1 MFKKSIPVR
10 RVIAAK
16 SSLTLLVL
24 LLVVAQKLDAVTLE
38 NLYQAEVL
46 SDSQSDAQRRID
58 ASEGLSQVLT
68 RVSGRSDI
76 LQNPVIV
83 AALKTPEQYYSE
95 FSYARVEAGNDE
107 AAALPQPGLDPLPA
121 ETPRQVM
128 RIRFAPSLIAKILRE
143 ADLPVWGSNRP
154 SVLSWM
160 AIDDESG
167 RQVLG
172 EANPSLFAKTLNQ
185 AARARGVPLLL
196 PLWDLEDSRGVSSS
210 EIWGRFLGRIEA
222 ASKRYSPDKILV
234 FRAESEFSNQW
245 RGDWSLGEGGQWRS
259 GTVYGESQAQLATA
273 LVGVLARVL
282 SEQYAVTS
290 TRSEVRLTVEGIT
303 EIQDYAEVSR
313 YLEGL
318 TQVMS
323 VQPVR
328 VLTDMIEFKLRSEGE
343 VQQIIDVIALDRKLS
358 LLRLDESSSTLW
370 YRWAP

>member
-46 SDSQSDAQRRID
+46 SESQSDAQRRID
-58 ASEGLSQVLT
+58 ASEGLSQVLM

-95 FSYARVEAGNDE
+95 FSYARVEAVND
-107 AAALPQPGLDPLPA
+107 AAVALPQPGLDPLPA

-273 LVGVLARVL
+273 LVGVLASVL

-328 VLTDMIEFKLRSEGE
+328 ILTDMVEFKLRSEGE

-370 YRWAP
+370 YRWTP

>member
-46 SDSQSDAQRRID
+46 SESQSDAQRRID
-58 ASEGLSQVLT
+58 ASEGLSQVLM

-95 FSYARVEAGNDE
+95 FSYARVEAVNDA

-172 EANPSLFAKTLNQ
+172 EANPSLFAKSLNQ

-245 RGDWSLGEGGQWRS
+245 RGDWSLGEGGRWRS

-273 LVGVLARVL
+273 LVGVLASVL

-328 VLTDMIEFKLRSEGE
+328 ILTDMVEFKLRSEGE
-343 VQQIIDVIALDRKLS
+343 VQQIIDVIALDRKLT

-370 YRWAP
+370 YRWTP

>member
-46 SDSQSDAQRRID
+46 SESQSDAQRRID

-107 AAALPQPGLDPLPA
+107 ATALPQPGLDPLPA

-273 LVGVLARVL
+273 LVGVLASVL

-328 VLTDMIEFKLRSEGE
+328 ILTDMVEFKLRSEGE
-343 VQQIIDVIALDRKLS
+343 VQQIIDVIALDRKLT

-370 YRWAP
+370 YRWTP

>member
-46 SDSQSDAQRRID
+46 SESQSDAQRRID
-58 ASEGLSQVLT
+58 ASEGLSQVLM

-76 LQNPVIV
+76 LQNRVIV

-273 LVGVLARVL
+273 LVGVLASVL

-323 VQPVR
+323 VQPVKI
-328 VLTDMIEFKLRSEGE
+328 LTDMVEFKLRSEGE

-370 YRWAP
+370 YRWTP

>member
-46 SDSQSDAQRRID
+46 SESQSDAQRRID

-107 AAALPQPGLDPLPA
+107 AAALPQPGLDPLSA

-273 LVGVLARVL
+273 LVGVLASVL

-328 VLTDMIEFKLRSEGE
+328 ILTDMVEFKLRSEGE

>member
-46 SDSQSDAQRRID
+46 SESQSDAQRRID
-58 ASEGLSQVLT
+58 ASEGLSQVLM

-95 FSYARVEAGNDE
+95 FSYARVEAVNDA

-273 LVGVLARVL
+273 LVGVLASVL

-328 VLTDMIEFKLRSEGE
+328 ILTDMVEFKLRSEGE

-370 YRWAP
+370 YRWTP

>member
-46 SDSQSDAQRRID
+46 SESQSDAQRRID

-128 RIRFAPSLIAKILRE
+128 LIRFAPSLIAKILRE

-273 LVGVLARVL
+273 LLGVLASVL

-343 VQQIIDVIALDRKLS
+343 VQQIMDVIALDRKLS
-358 LLRLDESSSTLW
+358 LLRLDESSPILW

>member
-10 RVIAAK
+10 RVIAVK

-46 SDSQSDAQRRID
+46 SESQSDAQRRID
-58 ASEGLSQVLT
+58 ASEGLSQVLM

-95 FSYARVEAGNDE
+95 FSYARVEAVNDA

-273 LVGVLARVL
+273 LVGVLASVL

-328 VLTDMIEFKLRSEGE
+328 ILTDMVEFKLRSEGE

-370 YRWAP
+370 YRWTP

>member
-46 SDSQSDAQRRID
+46 SESQSDAQRRID
-58 ASEGLSQVLT
+58 ASEGLSQVLM

-273 LVGVLARVL
+273 LVGVLASVL

-328 VLTDMIEFKLRSEGE
+328 ILTDMVEFKLRSEGE

-370 YRWAP
+370 YRWTP

>member
-46 SDSQSDAQRRID
+46 SESQSDAQRRID
-58 ASEGLSQVLT
+58 ASEGLSQVLM

-95 FSYARVEAGNDE
+95 FSYARVEAVNDE
-107 AAALPQPGLDPLPA
+107 AVALPQPGLDPLPA

-273 LVGVLARVL
+273 LVGVLASVL

-328 VLTDMIEFKLRSEGE
+328 ILTDMVEFKLRSEGE
-343 VQQIIDVIALDRKLS
+343 VQQIIDVIALDRKLT

-370 YRWAP
+370 YRWTP

>member
-24 LLVVAQKLDAVTLE
+24 LLVVAPKLDAVTLE

-46 SDSQSDAQRRID
+46 SESQSDAQRRID
-58 ASEGLSQVLT
+58 ASEGLSQVLM

-95 FSYARVEAGNDE
+95 FSYARVEAVNDA

-172 EANPSLFAKTLNQ
+172 EANPSLFAKSLNQ

-273 LVGVLARVL
+273 LVGVLASVL

-328 VLTDMIEFKLRSEGE
+328 ILTDMVEFKLRSEGE

-370 YRWAP
+370 YRWTP

>member
-24 LLVVAQKLDAVTLE
+24 LLVVAQKLDAVILE

-46 SDSQSDAQRRID
+46 SDSQSDAQRRVD

-95 FSYARVEAGNDE
+95 FSYARVEAGNDA

-143 ADLPVWGSNRP
+143 AGLPVWGSNRP

-273 LVGVLARVL
+273 LVGVLASVL

-313 YLEGL
+313 YLGGL

-328 VLTDMIEFKLRSEGE
+328 ILTDMVEFKLRSEGE

>member
-46 SDSQSDAQRRID
+46 SESQSDAQRRID

-273 LVGVLARVL
+273 LVGVLASVL

>member
-46 SDSQSDAQRRID
+46 SESQSDAQRRID
-58 ASEGLSQVLT
+58 ASEGLSQVLM

-95 FSYARVEAGNDE
+95 FSYARVEAVNDE
-107 AAALPQPGLDPLPA
+107 AVALPQPGLDPLPA

-172 EANPSLFAKTLNQ
+172 EANPSLFAKSLNQ

-245 RGDWSLGEGGQWRS
+245 RGDWSLGEGGRWRS

-273 LVGVLARVL
+273 LVGVLASVL

-328 VLTDMIEFKLRSEGE
+328 ILTDMVEFKLRSEGE
-343 VQQIIDVIALDRKLS
+343 VQQIIDVIALDRKLT

-370 YRWAP
+370 YRWTP

>member
-58 ASEGLSQVLT
+58 ASEGLSQVLM

-273 LVGVLARVL
+273 LVGVLASVL

-328 VLTDMIEFKLRSEGE
+328 ILTDMVEFKLRSEGE
-343 VQQIIDVIALDRKLS
+343 VQQIIDVIALDRKLT

-370 YRWAP
+370 YRWTP

>member
-46 SDSQSDAQRRID
+46 SESQSDAQRRID

-107 AAALPQPGLDPLPA
+107 AAALPQPGLDPLSA

-143 ADLPVWGSNRP
+143 AGLPVWGSDRP

-273 LVGVLARVL
+273 LVGVLASVL

-328 VLTDMIEFKLRSEGE
+328 ILTDMVEFKLRSEGE

>member
-16 SSLTLLVL
+16 SFLTLLVL

-46 SDSQSDAQRRID
+46 SESQSDEQRRID
-58 ASEGLSQVLT
+58 ASEGLSQVLM

-121 ETPRQVM
+121 EAPRQVM

-172 EANPSLFAKTLNQ
+172 EANPSLFAKSLNQ

-273 LVGVLARVL
+273 LVGVLASVL

-328 VLTDMIEFKLRSEGE
+328 ILTDMVEFKLRSEGE
-343 VQQIIDVIALDRKLS
+343 VQQIIDVIALDRKLT

-370 YRWAP
+370 YRWTP

>member
-16 SSLTLLVL
+16 SFLTLLVL
-24 LLVVAQKLDAVTLE
+24 LLVVAQKLNAVTLE

-46 SDSQSDAQRRID
+46 SESQSDEQRRID
-58 ASEGLSQVLT
+58 ASEGLSQVLM

-95 FSYARVEAGNDE
+95 FSYARVEAVNDE

-121 ETPRQVM
+121 ETSRQVM

-143 ADLPVWGSNRP
+143 AGLPVWGSNRP

-273 LVGVLARVL
+273 LVGVLASVL

-328 VLTDMIEFKLRSEGE
+328 ILTDMVEFKLRSEGE

>member
-46 SDSQSDAQRRID
+46 SESQSDAQRRID
-58 ASEGLSQVLT
+58 ASEGLSQVLM

-95 FSYARVEAGNDE
+95 FSYARVEAVNDE
-107 AAALPQPGLDPLPA
+107 AVALPQPGLDPLPA

-185 AARARGVPLLL
+185 AARTRGVPLLL

-273 LVGVLARVL
+273 LVGVLASVL

-328 VLTDMIEFKLRSEGE
+328 ILTDMVEFKLRSEGE
-343 VQQIIDVIALDRKLS
+343 VQQIIDVIALDRKLT

-370 YRWAP
+370 YRWTP

>member
-10 RVIAAK
+10 RVIAVK

-46 SDSQSDAQRRID
+46 SESQSDAQRRID
-58 ASEGLSQVLT
+58 ASEGLSQVLM

-95 FSYARVEAGNDE
+95 FSYARVEAVNDA

-172 EANPSLFAKTLNQ
+172 EANPSLFAKSLNQ

-273 LVGVLARVL
+273 LVGVLASVL

-328 VLTDMIEFKLRSEGE
+328 ILTDMVEFKLRSEGE
-343 VQQIIDVIALDRKLS
+343 VQQIIDVIALDRKLI

>member
-24 LLVVAQKLDAVTLE
+24 LLVVAQKRDAVTLE

-46 SDSQSDAQRRID
+46 SESQSDEQRRID
-58 ASEGLSQVLT
+58 ASEGLSQVLI

-172 EANPSLFAKTLNQ
+172 EANPSLFAKSLNQ

-273 LVGVLARVL
+273 LVGVLASVL

-328 VLTDMIEFKLRSEGE
+328 ILTDMVEFKLRSEGE
-343 VQQIIDVIALDRKLS
+343 VQQIIDVIALDRKLT
-358 LLRLDESSSTLW
+358 LLPLDESSSTLW
-370 YRWAP
+370 YRWTP

>member
-46 SDSQSDAQRRID
+46 SESQSDAQRRID

-95 FSYARVEAGNDE
+95 FSYARVAAVNDE
-107 AAALPQPGLDPLPA
+107 AVALPQPGLDPLPA

-172 EANPSLFAKTLNQ
+172 EANPSLFAKSLNQ

-273 LVGVLARVL
+273 LVGVLASVL

-328 VLTDMIEFKLRSEGE
+328 ILTDMVEFKLRSEGE
-343 VQQIIDVIALDRKLS
+343 VQQIIDVIALDRKLT

>member
-46 SDSQSDAQRRID
+46 SESQSDAQRRID

-95 FSYARVEAGNDE
+95 FSYARVEAGNDA

-273 LVGVLARVL
+273 LVGVLASVL

-328 VLTDMIEFKLRSEGE
+328 ILTDMVEFKLRSEGE
-343 VQQIIDVIALDRKLS
+343 VQQIIDVIALDRKLT

>member
-46 SDSQSDAQRRID
+46 SESQSDAQRRID
-58 ASEGLSQVLT
+58 ASEGLSQVLM

-95 FSYARVEAGNDE
+95 FSYARVEAVNDE
-107 AAALPQPGLDPLPA
+107 AVALPQPGLDPLPA

-273 LVGVLARVL
+273 LVGVLASVL

-328 VLTDMIEFKLRSEGE
+328 ILTDMVEFKLRSEGE

-370 YRWAP
+370 YRWTP

>member
-46 SDSQSDAQRRID
+46 SESQSDEQRRID
-58 ASEGLSQVLT
+58 ASEGLSQVLM

-172 EANPSLFAKTLNQ
+172 EANPSLFAKSLNQ

-273 LVGVLARVL
+273 LVGVLASVL

-328 VLTDMIEFKLRSEGE
+328 ILTDMVEFKLRSEGE
-343 VQQIIDVIALDRKLS
+343 VQQIIDVIALDRKLT

-370 YRWAP
+370 YRWTP

>member
-10 RVIAAK
+10 RVIAVK

-46 SDSQSDAQRRID
+46 SESQSDAQRRID
-58 ASEGLSQVLT
+58 ASEGLSQVLM

-95 FSYARVEAGNDE
+95 FSYARVEAVNDA

-273 LVGVLARVL
+273 LVGVLASVL

-328 VLTDMIEFKLRSEGE
+328 ILTDMVEFKLRSEGE
-343 VQQIIDVIALDRKLS
+343 VQQIIDVIALDRKLT

-370 YRWAP
+370 YRWTP